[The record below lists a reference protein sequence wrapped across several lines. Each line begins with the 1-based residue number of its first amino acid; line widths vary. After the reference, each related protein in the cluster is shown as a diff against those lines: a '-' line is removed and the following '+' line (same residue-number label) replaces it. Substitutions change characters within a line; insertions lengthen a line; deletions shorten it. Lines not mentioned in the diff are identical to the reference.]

1 MERSICIECTNVH
14 KAFPHQKVLEGLDL
28 KVFESETMVI
38 LGPSGVGKS
47 VLLKILL
54 GLLSLDYGDVKIF
67 GQSITALTKDQLYR
81 LLRRMGMLFQG
92 AALFDSMNIEENT
105 SFYLRE
111 HRGLADGTHVSPSEY
126 SDRVAEALAKVGL
139 AGTQKKMPSDL
150 SGGMKKRAG
159 LARLLVYRPQVI
171 LYDEPTTGLDP
182 RTADSINDLIVQVQA
197 ELAAT
202 SVVVTHDIYSALRV
216 GDRFALLEEGRVA
229 HIGEPDAVISANDP
243 FTNFL
248 RTHILGSDTPRKGT

>member
-1 MERSICIECTNVH
+1 MERAICIECCDLH
-14 KAFPHQKVLEGLDL
+14 KAFPHQRVLDGLNL
-28 KVFESETMVI
+28 QVFEGETLVV

-54 GLLSLDYGDVKIF
+54 GLLSYDSGDVQIF
-67 GQSITALTKDQLYR
+67 GHSLAVLKQDQLYA

-92 AALFDSMNIEENT
+92 AALFDSMNIEDNT

-111 HRGLADGTHVSPSEY
+111 HRALADGTPVAPSEFT
-126 SDRVAEALAKVGL
+126 DRVAEALAMVGL

-182 RTADSINDLIVQVQA
+182 STADSINDLIVKVQA

-202 SVVVTHDIYSALRV
+202 SIVVTHDIYSALRV
-216 GDRFALLEEGRVA
+216 GDRFALLEDGRVA
-229 HIGEPDAVISANDP
+229 HIGEPDTVIKADDP

-248 RTHILGSDTPRKGT
+248 RSHILGSETPRKGM